1 MKASP
6 AAVDGFL
13 GAPGEPSRLEL
24 HPTKW
29 KVLSVKDGAFR
40 VASDSHGLRL
50 KWSAPVVGEPREAV
64 AQSGDFYENWE
75 HLDRIT
81 SRKRL
86 TGPVRFVLKLMEFWR
101 LTRDQVVGLLGF
113 DQADADHVAAALN
126 GIVTLRGRDVRDR
139 IAYLFAIRATLSSLF
154 RDLDVENEW
163 LREPHSLL
171 HGQSPLALLSNGSVE
186 DLLVVKEYVDTVAGR

>member
-1 MKASP
+1 MNASP
-6 AAVDGFL
+6 AAVDNS

-24 HPTKW
+24 PPTKW
-29 KVLSVKDGAFR
+29 EELGVQDGACS
-40 VASDSHGLRL
+40 VGSDSHGLRL
-50 KWSAPVVGEPREAV
+50 RWSTPDVDVLRASMAH
-64 AQSGDFYENWE
+64 SGSYEENSI
-75 HLDRIT
+75 HLIRIA

-86 TGPVRFVLKLMEFWR
+86 TGPVRFVWKLKEFWR
-101 LTRDQVVGLLGF
+101 LRGDQVVGLLGF
-113 DQADADHVAAALN
+113 DQADTDHVVAALH

-171 HGQSPLALLSNGSVE
+171 HRKSPLALLSNGSVE
-186 DLLVVKEYVDTVAGR
+186 DLLIVKEYVDTVAGR

>member
-1 MKASP
+1 MA
-6 AAVDGFL
+6 
-13 GAPGEPSRLEL
+13 
-24 HPTKW
+24 
-29 KVLSVKDGAFR
+29 
-40 VASDSHGLRL
+40 DSGNYDDNR
-50 KWSAPVVGEPREAV
+50 
-64 AQSGDFYENWE
+64 E
-75 HLDRIT
+75 HLIGIA

-86 TGPVRFVLKLMEFWR
+86 TGPVQFVLKLMEFWR

-154 RDLDVENEW
+154 RDLDIENEW

-171 HGQSPLALLSNGSVE
+171 HRKSPLGLLSNGSVE
-186 DLLVVKEYVDTVAGR
+186 DLLIVKEYVDTVAGR

>member
-1 MKASP
+1 MSASP
-6 AAVDGFL
+6 AAVDNS

-24 HPTKW
+24 PPTKW
-29 KVLSVKDGAFR
+29 EELGVQDGACS
-40 VASDSHGLRL
+40 VGSDSHGLRL
-50 KWSAPVVGEPREAV
+50 RWSTPDVEVLRASMAH
-64 AQSGDFYENWE
+64 SGSYEENSI
-75 HLDRIT
+75 HLIRIA

-86 TGPVRFVLKLMEFWR
+86 TGPVRFVWKLREFWR
-101 LTRDQVVGLLGF
+101 LRWDQVVGLLGF
-113 DQADADHVAAALN
+113 DQGDTDHVVAALH

-171 HGQSPLALLSNGSVE
+171 HRKSPLALLSNGSVE
-186 DLLVVKEYVDTVAGR
+186 DLLIVKEYVDTVAGR

>member
-1 MKASP
+1 MNASS
-6 AAVDGFL
+6 AAVDSST

-24 HPTKW
+24 HPNKW
-29 KVLSVKDGAFR
+29 EDLGVKDGSFS
-40 VASDSHGLRL
+40 VASDAHGLRL
-50 KWSAPVVGEPREAV
+50 EWSAPVVGILREAV
-64 AQSGDFYENWE
+64 AQSGDCYENWE
-75 HLDRIT
+75 QLDRIT

-126 GIVTLRGRDVRDR
+126 GIVTFRGRDVRDR

-154 RDLDVENEW
+154 RDLDIENEW

-186 DLLVVKEYVDTVAGR
+186 DLLLVKEYVDTVAGR

>member
-1 MKASP
+1 MNASS
-6 AAVDGFL
+6 AAVDSST

-24 HPTKW
+24 HPNKW
-29 KVLSVKDGAFR
+29 KDLGVKDGAFS
-40 VASDSHGLRL
+40 VASDAHGLRL
-50 KWSAPVVGEPREAV
+50 EWSAPVVGILREAV

-126 GIVTLRGRDVRDR
+126 GIVTFRGRDVRDR

-154 RDLDVENEW
+154 RDLDIENEW

-186 DLLVVKEYVDTVAGR
+186 DLLLVKEYVDTVAGR